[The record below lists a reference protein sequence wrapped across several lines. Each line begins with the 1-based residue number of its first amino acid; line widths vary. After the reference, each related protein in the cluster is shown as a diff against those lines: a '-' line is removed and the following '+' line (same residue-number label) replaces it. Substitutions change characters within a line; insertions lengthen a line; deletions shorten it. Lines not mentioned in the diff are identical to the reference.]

1 MDAAAREIGMDRT
14 ELRRRNMIR
23 PEQMPYTNAMGKTYD
38 SGQFAKVMDQAIQ
51 ISDWRGFAARADA
64 AARRGRLRGQG
75 MATFLEWTGADA
87 FEETVDVTVN
97 GDGTI
102 ELFTAAQPM
111 GQSLATTFTQL
122 AVDVFG
128 VPGDA
133 IRISFGDTDIGTGFG
148 SAGSRSLFVVG
159 SAVRIASERTVD
171 KALNLAANAL
181 EAAATDIEYRDG
193 VFGIAGTDR
202 RIGLFELARRQAGE
216 RIVVRSTSAVESS
229 SWPNGCHVCEVEVD
243 PETGNVE
250 LDGYWSVNDVGRVI
264 NPMVVIGQLEGG
276 AAQGI
281 GQALCE
287 HFIYDEQSGQA
298 QTGTLMDYA
307 LPRAS
312 LVKHFEMTMDES
324 TPCITNPMGVKGVGE
339 LGTIGA
345 TPAVVNAVVDAL
357 SRNGFGNSA
366 RELQMPLTA
375 PRVWRA
381 MQR

>member
-1 MDAAAREIGMDRT
+1 M
-14 ELRRRNMIR
+14 
-23 PEQMPYTNAMGKTYD
+23 
-38 SGQFAKVMDQAIQ
+38 S
-51 ISDWRGFAARADA
+51 
-64 AARRGRLRGQG
+64 
-75 MATFLEWTGADA
+75 
-87 FEETVDVTVN
+87 
-97 GDGTI
+97 
-102 ELFTAAQPM
+102 
-111 GQSLATTFTQL
+111 
-122 AVDVFG
+122 
-128 VPGDA
+128 
-133 IRISFGDTDIGTGFG
+133 
-148 SAGSRSLFVVG
+148 
-159 SAVRIASERTVD
+159 
-171 KALNLAANAL
+171 LAANA
-181 EAAATDIEYRDG
+181 ARSCRDATSNTATASSALPARIGASACSSLRG
-193 VFGIAGTDR
+193 DR
-202 RIGLFELARRQAGE
+202 RTSASSLQ
-216 RIVVRSTSAVESS
+216 STSAVDAS

-243 PETGNVE
+243 PETGSVE

-287 HFIYDEQSGQA
+287 HFIYDAQSGQA

-312 LVKHFEMTMDES
+312 LVNHFEMTVDES
-324 TPCITNPMGVKGVGE
+324 TPCVTNPMGVKGVGE